1 MTAARD
7 TRVDGCAAPSDWF
20 AVLPQ
25 AFPQRGWF
33 CTWGATYKGRFC
45 FKAMCAKGVVAKV
58 MPGRVSGRGVGC
70 RCFAGVVLLLAP
82 RRDCPAAAALLPLP
96 PRRDRP
102 VAIALRATAKGR
114 KRIPFRLRPS
124 GSPLVGRF
132 LFSESARHGL
142 GGQPGRNGP
151 AVEPIGFTLLPSE
164 KCHRPLACTQRVD
177 GEPQPAYLCVYWP
190 WRLVLELR

>member
-45 FKAMCAKGVVAKV
+45 FKAMCAKGVVA
-58 MPGRVSGRGVGC
+58 MERPGRVSGERVRR
-70 RCFAGVVLLLAP
+70 RCFVAVVLLLAP
-82 RRDCPAAAALLPLP
+82 RRDCPAAAAPLP
-96 PRRDRP
+96 RPRRHGR
-102 VAIALRATAKGR
+102 AIAATSSQSPCLSRASRSKKGR

-124 GSPLVGRF
+124 RGPLVGG
-132 LFSESARHGL
+132 SYSARAPVMASAASQAAMGH
-142 GGQPGRNGP
+142 Q
-151 AVEPIGFTLLPSE
+151 
-164 KCHRPLACTQRVD
+164 
-177 GEPQPAYLCVYWP
+177 
-190 WRLVLELR
+190 